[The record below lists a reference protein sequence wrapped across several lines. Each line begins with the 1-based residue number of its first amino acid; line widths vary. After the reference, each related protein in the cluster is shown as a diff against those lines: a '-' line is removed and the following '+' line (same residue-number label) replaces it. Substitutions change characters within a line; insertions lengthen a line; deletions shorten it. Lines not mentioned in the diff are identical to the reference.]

1 MGGCSSSDGKK
12 KKNKKGGFTLDNNED
27 ANAFK
32 IVLLGDISV
41 GKTSLLWR
49 FTNSRF
55 LESHTPTVGLA
66 FSQHK
71 IDLDSKVRSVLIED

>member
-1 MGGCSSSDGKK
+1 MGGCNGKRQK
-12 KKNKKGGFTLDNNED
+12 QPNRGENIRLDNQEET
-27 ANAFK
+27 NAFK

-49 FTNSRF
+49 FTKSHF

-66 FSQHK
+66 YM
-71 IDLDSKVRSVLIED
+71 